1 MHTVGPRREVDMKWN
16 EDPDL
21 NAYGMSVPEG
31 KTWTVE
37 FHGDPEK
44 VIGKFGPVW
53 TVKVGLIGEGIPGTE
68 TLRKMQSGEFTPDEI
83 ELRLPRGLVSWLA
96 RACENG
102 DTLRGRVLAI
112 SRTGSGLETRHDAHF
127 I

>member
-1 MHTVGPRREVDMKWN
+1 MKWN

-21 NAYGMSVPEG
+21 QAYGMSVPEG

-37 FHGDPEK
+37 FIGEPEK
-44 VIGKFGPVW
+44 IIGKFGPVW
-53 TVKVGLIGEGIPGTE
+53 TANVLLIGEGVPGTE
-68 TLRKMQSGEFTPDEI
+68 TLRKLNSGEYKPDAI
-83 ELRLPRGLVSWLA
+83 ELRLPRGLVAWLA

-102 DTLRGRVLAI
+102 NTLVGRVLVI